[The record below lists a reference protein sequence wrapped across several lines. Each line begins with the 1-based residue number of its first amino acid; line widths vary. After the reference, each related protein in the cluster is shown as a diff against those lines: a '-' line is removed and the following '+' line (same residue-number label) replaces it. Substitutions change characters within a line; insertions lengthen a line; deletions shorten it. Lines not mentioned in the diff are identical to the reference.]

1 MVIELL
7 KIFLFLKK
15 KIIQREISVNLH
27 YDIDIFNPFQD
38 KERLLKDESITLM
51 YDGECKAI
59 LRNPGISFTDLI
71 YYFFELITLN

>member
-1 MVIELL
+1 MVIGQVYKMVIELL
-7 KIFLFLKK
+7 HLFFF
-15 KIIQREISVNLH
+15 VNLH
-27 YDIDIFNPFQD
+27 YDIDIYNLFQD

-71 YYFFELITLN
+71 YYFF